1 MAQWVILSNVF
12 VRQVRQETVTGACV
26 KHYLTHSAVER
37 RQAIIE
43 TVSGKTTP
51 TPQTNPL
58 ALLLTN
64 PTMIW
69 TLMVVLIMVL
79 LIMVLLIMVLL
90 IMVLL
95 IMVLLIMVLLITP
108 TPPLI
113 RALEGIENNNFV
125 VVGLKEN

>member
-1 MAQWVILSNVF
+1 
-12 VRQVRQETVTGACV
+12 
-26 KHYLTHSAVER
+26 LTHSAVER

-90 IMVLL
+90 I
-95 IMVLLIMVLLITP
+95 TP

>member
-1 MAQWVILSNVF
+1 MAQWVILCNVF

-26 KHYLTHSAVER
+26 KHYLTHSAVEL

-64 PTMIW
+64 PTMIR
-69 TLMVVLIMVL
+69 TL
-79 LIMVLLIMVLL
+79 
-90 IMVLL
+90 
-95 IMVLLIMVLLITP
+95 MVLLIMVLLITP

-113 RALEGIENNNFV
+113 RALKEIENNNFV

>member
-64 PTMIW
+64 PTMIR
-69 TLMVVLIMVL
+69 TL
-79 LIMVLLIMVLL
+79 
-90 IMVLL
+90 
-95 IMVLLIMVLLITP
+95 MVLLITP

-125 VVGLKEN
+125 VVGLKEIRPLIYGARHPEIYVLKSILELIYSNTN

>member
-1 MAQWVILSNVF
+1 

-79 LIMVLLIMVLL
+79 LIMVLLI
-90 IMVLL
+90 
-95 IMVLLIMVLLITP
+95 TP

-113 RALEGIENNNFV
+113 RALKEIENNNFV